1 MDSDSEDFVVV
12 GTSLEREE
20 ASRSYRQKKPSASAL
35 ATTKALP
42 AHLQVPT
49 DAEGRRRFHGAFEG
63 GFSAGYHNTVGS
75 KEGWAPSA
83 FRSSRG
89 DRAPANDERSRAE
102 TYMDDDERE
111 AAQAARLEATDA
123 FDTRGGRDA
132 QGAEAVR
139 GRRGAQPR
147 EGGGIIPGPVPGDL
161 VVAVSHPAAQR
172 LLRRMGWRP
181 GKGVGRRRTN
191 LPRKAQTEGT
201 DEGHLKGSDPSPSED
216 EQMDDASVRLEF
228 VREDLIDDA
237 LIPNAP
243 VAKLDR
249 HGFGYDPFENA
260 RSFGPM
266 AESRRRDR
274 DAHPRG
280 LRAGNAPARGEAF
293 GVGVFEDPDED
304 AAAFFAD
311 DKSRDDVGHF
321 YEIPESA
328 SDSRSDDGD
337 AATRDAFVA
346 ARLGLRNAGRV
357 KPSFEK
363 SFREERD
370 GVRGF
375 VASKHTLAPTKWYP
389 PPVVPRGF
397 DARHAFP
404 DENAAPAP
412 PARVGRKTNRGET
425 HHR

>member
-123 FDTRGGRDA
+123 FDTFGEGAMRKAQRQFAGVAGPSRERG
-132 QGAEAVR
+132 
-139 GRRGAQPR
+139 
-147 EGGGIIPGPVPGDL
+147 GGGIIPGPVPGDL

-201 DEGHLKGSDPSPSED
+201 DEGHLKGSDPSGPSED
-216 EQMDDASVRLEF
+216 EQMDDASVRVEF

-260 RSFGPM
+260 
-266 AESRRRDR
+266 E
-274 DAHPRG
+274 
-280 LRAGNAPARGEAF
+280 E
-293 GVGVFEDPDED
+293 
-304 AAAFFAD
+304 FA
-311 DKSRDDVGHF
+311 
-321 YEIPESA
+321 
-328 SDSRSDDGD
+328 
-337 AATRDAFVA
+337 
-346 ARLGLRNAGRV
+346 
-357 KPSFEK
+357 
-363 SFREERD
+363 
-370 GVRGF
+370 
-375 VASKHTLAPTKWYP
+375 
-389 PPVVPRGF
+389 
-397 DARHAFP
+397 
-404 DENAAPAP
+404 
-412 PARVGRKTNRGET
+412 
-425 HHR
+425 

>member
-123 FDTRGGRDA
+123 FDTFGEGAMLKAQRQFAGVAGPSRERG
-132 QGAEAVR
+132 
-139 GRRGAQPR
+139 
-147 EGGGIIPGPVPGDL
+147 GGGIIPGPVPGDL

-201 DEGHLKGSDPSPSED
+201 DEGHLKGSDPPLGRRTDGRRVGSSR
-216 EQMDDASVRLEF
+216 VRSRRSHRRRSDPERAG
-228 VREDLIDDA
+228 RE
-237 LIPNAP
+237 
-243 VAKLDR
+243 LDR
-249 HGFGYDPFENA
+249 HGFGTTRLKTR
-260 RSFGPM
+260 RSFGRWPT
-266 AESRRRDR
+266 
-274 DAHPRG
+274 
-280 LRAGNAPARGEAF
+280 APARSRRAPARASSRERAGAGRGVRCRCVRGPRRRRGGVFRRRQKPRRRRALLRDSGIGVGFAF
-293 GVGVFEDPDED
+293 G
-304 AAAFFAD
+304 
-311 DKSRDDVGHF
+311 
-321 YEIPESA
+321 
-328 SDSRSDDGD
+328 
-337 AATRDAFVA
+337 
-346 ARLGLRNAGRV
+346 
-357 KPSFEK
+357 
-363 SFREERD
+363 
-370 GVRGF
+370 
-375 VASKHTLAPTKWYP
+375 
-389 PPVVPRGF
+389 
-397 DARHAFP
+397 
-404 DENAAPAP
+404 
-412 PARVGRKTNRGET
+412 
-425 HHR
+425 